1 MTAAFGE
8 GKPLEHRRRETVD
21 RHSPSTSSPMASEPT
36 PSAPPP
42 PEYPS
47 APVDPRNAV
56 IEVDDTTSDE
66 GYAESTTTS
75 YVTSIASSIR
85 KGVEENGRLYA
96 NYGQHLSALPI
107 DDHEVSLSDEIDVAS
122 IIRHP
127 LAFI

>member
-1 MTAAFGE
+1 
-8 GKPLEHRRRETVD
+8 
-21 RHSPSTSSPMASEPT
+21 MASEPT

-85 KGVEENGRLYA
+85 KGVEKNGRLYA

-107 DDHEVSLSDEIDVAS
+107 DDHEVSLSGEVDLAS
-122 IIRHP
+122 IIRPP